1 MQLRSLEVDAQPVE
15 DFLDDVGDLALV
27 DVDGLDEALVVGL
40 VGDAL
45 GRDAREV
52 RDVDVDVRPVNLA
65 ALRLAQ
71 QTVEVGLAD
80 ELLDLDLAHV
90 VEVLADAL
98 QTVVVAPTHKASFLP
113 RAPLAHPTVNRKSLD
128 RKKVKHY
135 RLTR

>member
-15 DFLDDVGDLALV
+15 DVLDDACDLALV
-27 DVDGLDEALVVGL
+27 DVDGLDESLVVGF

-52 RDVDVDVRPVNLA
+52 RDVGVDVRPVNLA

-71 QTVEVGLAD
+71 QAVEVSLAD

-98 QTVVVAPTHKASFLP
+98 LTVVVVP
-113 RAPLAHPTVNRKSLD
+113 AH
-128 RKKVKHY
+128 
-135 RLTR
+135 